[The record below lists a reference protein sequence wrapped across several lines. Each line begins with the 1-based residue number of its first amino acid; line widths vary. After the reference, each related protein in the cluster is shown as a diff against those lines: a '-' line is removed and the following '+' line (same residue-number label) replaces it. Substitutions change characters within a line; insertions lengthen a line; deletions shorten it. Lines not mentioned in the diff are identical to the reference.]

1 MEGKPR
7 QTWKRPRVDLNTL
20 HNPKKKLDL
29 RNTEHYAQFRA
40 TKYVFEVSTD
50 RNFVL
55 TPHKNTPL
63 AVKESMLWELEKL
76 ITESMS
82 KIVEAGGSMSNI
94 VHFYLH
100 CEGLSTDFKW
110 AGGGG
115 DVKTVGEMMNSLG
128 VKPIIDRLMM
138 MIQSGRD
145 VRLNEHTRL
154 TVMTFSPPEHY
165 QNRLHLL
172 RTGGARFPK
181 GEVLH
186 NPKQQKSDDSRM
198 KKPQKSEEKWVLI

>member
-1 MEGKPR
+1 MEILPR
-7 QTWKRPRVDLNTL
+7 QTWKRPQVDLDIP

-29 RNTEHYAQFRA
+29 RNLEYFSNFRS
-40 TKYVFEVSTD
+40 TIYTFTVSTE

-55 TPHKNTPL
+55 TPYENTPL
-63 AVKESMLWELEKL
+63 AMKESMLWELEKL

-82 KIVEAGGSMSNI
+82 KIVEAGGSMSDI

-110 AGGGG
+110 AGSGG

-145 VRLNEHTRL
+145 VNLNKHT
-154 TVMTFSPPEHY
+154 TH
-165 QNRLHLL
+165 
-172 RTGGARFPK
+172 
-181 GEVLH
+181 
-186 NPKQQKSDDSRM
+186 SDDLLSSRAL
-198 KKPQKSEEKWVLI
+198 PE